1 MASRISVPFFVMI
14 LNILVFMSVGVLLQV
29 FLSKRESRIPGLVL
43 PIISFAFSIVV
54 PMLMVVP
61 PRAEGFFVEM
71 FFAFL
76 LCNIPTAI
84 LLAIYF
90 ACRPRKKSEK
100 RGAVKE
106 LDKMNVQD
114 LD

>member
-1 MASRISVPFFVMI
+1 MATRIEVPFMVQI
-14 LNILVFMSVGVLLQV
+14 LSILVFMSVGVLLQV
-29 FLSKRESRIPGLVL
+29 FLSKRESRIPGIVM
-43 PIISFAFSIVV
+43 PIISFAFSILI
-54 PMLMVVP
+54 PLLMVVP
-61 PRAEGFFVEM
+61 PEEDGFYVEM

-76 LCNIPTAI
+76 LCNIPTAV

-90 ACRPRKKSEK
+90 ACRPRKKREK
-100 RGAVKE
+100 SIAVKE

>member
-1 MASRISVPFFVMI
+1 MNKIVYVPFMVQIMSMI
-14 LNILVFMSVGVLLQV
+14 LLLGVGILLQI
-29 FLSKRESRIPGLVL
+29 FLSRRESRIPGLVL
-43 PIISFAFSIVV
+43 PVISFTVSVMF

-61 PRAEGFFVEM
+61 PEADGFFVEM

-76 LCNIPTAI
+76 LCNIPTAV

-90 ACRPRKKSEK
+90 ACRPRKGKEK